1 MRRKKM
7 AEEPQLPPIPA
18 IGDILERK
26 DRFVER
32 KHSVIKCGECQAD
45 FLRLFKT
52 GDFVFKKL
60 TDEECEK
67 CHRSKSLTIIE
78 IYSEWVDP
86 KKKS

>member
-1 MRRKKM
+1 M

-18 IGDILERK
+18 IGEVLDRK
-26 DRFVER
+26 KNLVER
-32 KHSVIKCGECQAD
+32 KHSVIKCAACNAD
-45 FLRLFKT
+45 FSREFKP

-67 CHRSKSLTIIE
+67 CHKIKSLTVIE

-86 KKKS
+86 KKKK